1 MLLKK
6 WDELPDELRT
16 EEVRKYYDILKKKK
30 VSLFFKRAFDIA
42 VSAVM
47 LLVLSPV
54 FVMLA
59 IAIKLDSPGPVFYR
73 QVRVTAYGKRFR
85 IHKFRT
91 MVSNADRKGS
101 LVTVKNDSRVTRVG
115 RLIRRCRLDEVSQLI
130 DVLIGNMTFVGT
142 RPEVEKYVKQYTP
155 SMMATLLLPAGVTS
169 LASIYYKDEAE
180 LLNEA
185 EDTDRT
191 YIEKVLPGK
200 MYYNLRAIEHFGF
213 WGDIRIMGM
222 TVLAVCGKKYRGD
235 KKAEAEFAASI
246 DRDKPELYKE
256 VLR

>member
-30 VSLFFKRAFDIA
+30 VSLFFKRAFDIV

-54 FVMLA
+54 FVILA

-91 MVSNADRKGS
+91 MVSNADRRGS

-155 SMMATLLLPAGVTS
+155 RMMATLLLPAGVTS

-222 TVLAVCGKKYRGD
+222 TVLAVCGKKYQADVKG
-235 KKAEAEFAASI
+235 EEEFAASI
-246 DRDKPELYKE
+246 YKE
-256 VLR
+256 ELQI